1 MYAYMQSIVFAIT
14 YHPSYRKCREG
25 KTFPMEKPSARG
37 LKMLFNFFQHA
48 LVARN
53 TTLAWLLFKARR
65 SKRREKMCESM
76 ITRGIM
82 RVGVWKVSKCIS
94 AESNG
99 ASIFRNVHVRWGS
112 TNATQRMYIHTRTF
126 GIRVVLRFSNG
137 MPFVLFWY
145 PLWIFFF
152 CLGKQEFM
160 VLTMRRVARHDCVFT
175 CIYIYIYMRW
185 LKSGAFARRWN
196 HYSLKRVAQIF
207 VSSMSLLWKAH
218 NHYQYYMRSART
230 LYIYMCVCRYIC
242 VCETLHQYRFYLKV
256 IKDQSFV
263 QAFTTL
269 SIKFVSDNVFTD
281 FSYISS
287 NWYEW

>member
-1 MYAYMQSIVFAIT
+1 MIPCAHVCIYAIHRRIRNNVSSFVQKMSR
-14 YHPSYRKCREG
+14 RKD
-25 KTFPMEKPSARG
+25 FSMEKPSARG

-175 CIYIYIYMRW
+175 CIYIYAVVKKRSFRTP
-185 LKSGAFARRWN
+185 LKSLQFKARRADFRFF
-196 HYSLKRVAQIF
+196 YVAS
-207 VSSMSLLWKAH
+207 VKS
-218 NHYQYYMRSART
+218 T
-230 LYIYMCVCRYIC
+230 
-242 VCETLHQYRFYLKV
+242 
-256 IKDQSFV
+256 
-263 QAFTTL
+263 
-269 SIKFVSDNVFTD
+269 
-281 FSYISS
+281 
-287 NWYEW
+287 